1 MASGSRAAL
10 AAALVT
16 CVAGSA
22 RADVLDD
29 IGKKLVTVEGEARE
43 LGSGIKKPTGQP
55 KKDDVLSRRLIDA
68 QVAFGVGN
76 YDNAALLLY
85 DYVAQAT
92 RGRDYDTALYYLGE
106 SLFQKNDR
114 VAAPLVLHPARQGRA
129 RLEVLPAGPRA
140 PARAVAAPRGHRG
153 RRRLARR
160 SRPRAVGQA
169 PAVGALRPR
178 QVRLRAERLRRRRGL
193 VQAGAGRLRVRLP
206 GRSTTSAPP
215 TSP

>member
-92 RGRDYDTALYYLGE
+92 GGP
-106 SLFQKNDR
+106 
-114 VAAPLVLHPARQGRA
+114 AAATTTP
-129 RLEVLPAGPRA
+129 
-140 PARAVAAPRGHRG
+140 
-153 RRRLARR
+153 
-160 SRPRAVGQA
+160 
-169 PAVGALRPR
+169 
-178 QVRLRAERLRRRRGL
+178 
-193 VQAGAGRLRVRLP
+193 
-206 GRSTTSAPP
+206 RSTTSASRCSRRRIASPRAP
-215 TSP
+215 TSPSW

>member
-106 SLFQKNDR
+106 SLFQKKDR
-114 VAAPLVLHPARQGRA
+114 VASRTYFTQLVK
-129 RLEVLPAGPRA
+129 ELPSSKYYQQS
-140 PARAVAAPRGHRG
+140 
-153 RRRLARR
+153 L
-160 SRPRAVGQA
+160 
-169 PAVGALRPR
+169 
-178 QVRLRAERLRRRRGL
+178 ERLIELSLILGDTDGVDGWLADLDRVPSDKRRPSVPYVRGKYAFA
-193 VQAGAGRLRVRLP
+193 QNDFAGAEGWFKQVPADSEYGFQAQYYL
-206 GRSTTSAPP
+206 GPP
-215 TSP
+215 TSA